1 MYNATLKK
9 HLDRVLENIHL
20 LQALTLTGS
29 DDIELKLRIAEDIR
43 IVANKI
49 IQGYRRDLDNL
60 DKED

>member
-9 HLDRVLENIHL
+9 HLDRILEDVHL

-43 IVANKI
+43 TVANKI
-49 IQGYRRDLDNL
+49 IQGYRRDLD
-60 DKED
+60 KED

>member
-9 HLDRVLENIHL
+9 HLDRIVEDVHL

-43 IVANKI
+43 TVANKI
-49 IQGYRRDLDNL
+49 IQGYRRDLD
-60 DKED
+60 KED